1 MVALSKLR
9 PLFRTRGWAILAVFV
24 AGLFFATLAHAQM
37 PASLWVQAERTG
49 SGSTS
54 EALYELHIGAG
65 EEGAAFGFEYE
76 LPRWPGS
83 ETVVGSPLVVT
94 SVIMS
99 GLGTIR
105 PATPGP
111 VLKPRL
117 KRAQVCLRGR
127 SSRFGRA
134 FWVEVPAN
142 GTAVIQVKGKA
153 SYSSWP
159 GTQYRV
165 GFSVFEMDSP
175 TAMRNPLQAVTTRP
189 LGTKGV
195 HLSMSARQKRI
206 RREEGLSPEIVGRT
220 EPALK
225 FAHILLRA
233 VRPALSGSVG
243 ISQWNRRSSVVLG
256 SVRTNKE
263 GQFRLSPERFP
274 FVGQYAILAR
284 SQAQGGS
291 AADWNCGPFF

>member
-24 AGLFFATLAHAQM
+24 SGLFFVTLAHAQM
-37 PASLWVQAERTG
+37 PASLSVQAERTG
-49 SGSTS
+49 SGITS

-94 SVIMS
+94 SVIMT
-99 GLGTIR
+99 GPGTIR

-111 VLKPRL
+111 VLKPSL
-117 KRAQVCLRGR
+117 KRAKVCLRGR

-142 GTAVIQVKGKA
+142 GTAVIQVKGRA
-153 SYSSWP
+153 SYASWP
-159 GTQYRV
+159 ETQYRV
-165 GFSVFEMDSP
+165 RFSVFEMDSP
-175 TAMRNPLQAVTTRP
+175 TAMRNPLQAATTLP

-195 HLSMSARQKRI
+195 HISIRARHKGM

-225 FAHILLRA
+225 FAHIMLRA
-233 VRPALSGSVG
+233 VRPTLSGSVG
-243 ISQWNRRSSVVLG
+243 ISQWNRQSSVVLG
-256 SVRTNKE
+256 SVRTNSE
-263 GQFRLSPERFP
+263 GQFRLAPRGFP
-274 FVGQYAILAR
+274 FVGEYAILAR
-284 SQAQGGS
+284 SRAQAGLV
-291 AADWNCGPFF
+291 ADWNCGPFF